1 MTTLAAL
8 VAMRLTHDLAG
19 PIGAI
24 STGIDLLDDGDPEL
38 RGLIADGAASAVASL
53 RLHRFVLA
61 PPEEASPARG
71 LLAAWLKT
79 REATTLDW
87 TADPRDAAHAAIL
100 LGLAMCAAE
109 AAPGGGRIA
118 IDDDGVT
125 LSGAK
130 VRLDPGVAAAL
141 AGGEVTVSRAALAGV
156 IVSVAGPIGC
166 TPSADGLRLAYSPKA

>member
-24 STGIDLLDDGDPEL
+24 STGIELLDDGDREL

-61 PPEEASPARG
+61 PPEEAEPARG

-79 REATTLDW
+79 RDATTLDW
-87 TADPRDAAHAAIL
+87 TATPRDSGHAAML

-109 AAPGGGRIA
+109 AAPAGGRIA
-118 IDDDGVT
+118 VDNGGVT

-141 AGGEVTVSRAALAGV
+141 GGGEVTASRAALAGV
-156 IVSVAGPIGC
+156 IAIVAGPIDV
-166 TPSADGLRLAYSPKA
+166 TPSADGLRLAYTA

>member
-38 RGLIADGAASAVASL
+38 RALIADGAASAVASL

-61 PPEEASPARG
+61 PPEDATPAQG

-79 REATTLDW
+79 RDATTLDW
-87 TADPRDAAHAAIL
+87 AADPRDAAHAAQL

-109 AAPGGGRIA
+109 AAPAGGRIA
-118 IDDDGVT
+118 VDDGGVT

-130 VRLDPGVAAAL
+130 VRLDDAVAAAF
-141 AGGEVTVSRAALAGV
+141 AGDAVTASRGALAGV
-156 IVSVAGPIGC
+156 IFAVAGPVELVQ
-166 TPSADGLRLAYSPKA
+166 TADGLRFSLPR